1 VTSVPS
7 VPSVASIN
15 RFRRLRGAAGAA
27 AAIALLVQS
36 ACARQQFPAAALARV
51 DDLACRQVVPAPP
64 VPVRWITTADVDDQR
79 ALSRWCETVGAVY
92 LQPQPAV
99 EDAAPID
106 RIAVVTWNIHEGGGD
121 VDDFIRRLRAG
132 ALTSGEPVDHFVL
145 LLQEAR
151 RRDATVPPRIPPG
164 YPSAAAIAPR
174 PGSHDADLRRFA
186 EQGLA
191 VLYAPSMR
199 NGRDPE
205 DRGNLIL
212 STLPLRDPRIIELP
226 LERQR
231 RVSPAVA
238 VEGRTSAGRGWH
250 LDLADVHLDTALALG
265 HGGPFA
271 ARRRQ
276 AAALLAALAP
286 SLEQAAAARVFV
298 LAGDFNTWMGGGE
311 AAIRLLSEA
320 LPDAPAVNAAP
331 TWRGP
336 LGLHATL
343 DHVFIRGRVSGSS
356 VTRLSSRF
364 GSDHYPLL
372 AVLRF

>member
-1 VTSVPS
+1 MS
-7 VPSVASIN
+7 
-15 RFRRLRGAAGAA
+15 
-27 AAIALLVQS
+27 
-36 ACARQQFPAAALARV
+36 
-51 DDLACRQVVPAPP
+51 
-64 VPVRWITTADVDDQR
+64 
-79 ALSRWCETVGAVY
+79 
-92 LQPQPAV
+92 
-99 EDAAPID
+99 
-106 RIAVVTWNIHEGGGD
+106 WNIHEGGGE

-132 ALTSGEPVDHFVL
+132 AFTSGEPVDQFVL

-151 RRDATVPPRIPPG
+151 RRDATVPLHIPPG
-164 YPSAAAIAPR
+164 YPSAVAIAPR
-174 PGSHDADLRRFA
+174 AGSPDADVRRFA
-186 EQGLA
+186 AQGLA
-191 VLYAPSMR
+191 VLYVPSMR
-199 NGRDPE
+199 NGREPE

-231 RVSPAVA
+231 RVSPAIA
-238 VEGRTSAGRGWH
+238 VEGATTAGRAWH

-265 HGGPFA
+265 RGGPFA

-276 AAALLAALAP
+276 AAALLSALAP
-286 SLEQAAAARVFV
+286 SVDHAAAERVFV
-298 LAGDFNTWMGGGE
+298 VAGDFNTWMGNGE

-320 LPDAPAVNAAP
+320 LPDTPVLDGAP

-343 DHVFIRGRVSGSS
+343 DHVFIRGRVSESS
-356 VTRLSSRF
+356 VTRLASRF

>member
-1 VTSVPS
+1 MARPPAIRSRPARARHS
-7 VPSVASIN
+7 AP
-15 RFRRLRGAAGAA
+15 
-27 AAIALLVQS
+27 AIALLVLS
-36 ACARQQFPAAALARV
+36 ACARHPVPAAALTRA
-51 DDLACRQVVPAPP
+51 DDFACRQVVPAPP
-64 VPVRWITTADVDDQR
+64 RPVQWITTADVASQP

-99 EDAAPID
+99 EHTAPID
-106 RIAVVTWNIHEGGGD
+106 RIAIVSWNIHEGGGD

-132 ALTSGEPVDHFVL
+132 AFTSGEPVDQFVL

-164 YPSAAAIAPR
+164 YPSAGAIAPR
-174 PGSHDADLRRFA
+174 RDSLDANVRRFA

-199 NGRDPE
+199 NGREPE

-212 STLPLRDPRIIELP
+212 STLTLRDPRIIELP

-231 RVSPAVA
+231 RVSPAIA
-238 VEGRTSAGRGWH
+238 VEGRTSAGRAWH

-276 AAALLAALAP
+276 AAALITALAP
-286 SLEQAAAARVFV
+286 SLDKAAADRVFV
-298 LAGDFNTWMGGGE
+298 VAGDFNTWMGSGE

-320 LPDAPAVNAAP
+320 LPDTPAVDAAP

-343 DHVFIRGRVSGSS
+343 DHVFIRGGTSGAT